1 MYKKLTCLLSL
12 PFSWVVDTSCHMINW
27 RSRRLDFQNMLSCQN
42 CWFKLICNPNVPK
55 PTYPRDDRH
64 TAVKTRHGVQSRQSR
79 GPPRLDTW
87 TRESQ
92 WLRPTAAA
100 GCCFIFQPVGYWW
113 PVGGIATTSNQ
124 PILELQFMQN
134 LHEATPRIFRKIGSS
149 VAAKAAN
156 YKHINCLCM
165 FLYIPPHL
173 ATIPAA
179 LPPVCSHWMDP
190 QVKNSPLI
198 SPTPLC
204 DGEGG

>member
-1 MYKKLTCLLSL
+1 
-12 PFSWVVDTSCHMINW
+12 MINW

-55 PTYPRDDRH
+55 HTYPRDDRH

-124 PILELQFMQN
+124 PILELQFMQWTQMAQPAWIN
-134 LHEATPRIFRKIGSS
+134 IQKGFKILVPS
-149 VAAKAAN
+149 VVARAAKNKSSFVSA
-156 YKHINCLCM
+156 C
-165 FLYIPPHL
+165 FFE
-173 ATIPAA
+173 A
-179 LPPVCSHWMDP
+179 L
-190 QVKNSPLI
+190 LI
-198 SPTPLC
+198 SLLSQRHCPQSVPTEWTLKSKTPP
-204 DGEGG
+204 